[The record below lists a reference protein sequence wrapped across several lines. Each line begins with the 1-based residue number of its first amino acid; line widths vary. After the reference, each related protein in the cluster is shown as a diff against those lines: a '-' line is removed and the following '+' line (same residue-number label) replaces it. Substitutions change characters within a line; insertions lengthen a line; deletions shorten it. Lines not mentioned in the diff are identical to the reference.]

1 MGASMNR
8 LTKISIAVAVV
19 AALLWVSSWD
29 YDHEVAMSKEYRYNV
44 CLKYWPDYNDLKP
57 DCEGIR

>member
-8 LTKISIAVAVV
+8 LTKISIAAAVV
-19 AALLWVSSWD
+19 AALLWVSNWD
-29 YDHEVAMSKEYRYNV
+29 YDHEVTMSKEYRYNV
-44 CLKYWPDYNDLKP
+44 CHGYWPDYYDLKP

>member
-1 MGASMNR
+1 MNR

-19 AALLWVSSWD
+19 AALLWVSNWD

-44 CLKYWPDYNDLKP
+44 CLGYWPDYDNLKLN
-57 DCEGIR
+57 CEEK